1 MSTSLLV
8 PASERQDTKVDPG
21 RPKDGDSERAPVCDH
36 FVILSMQRSGS
47 RDAEKILNDDPL
59 ISASM
64 RCEGEFFNFDE
75 GQPGRNLADFLKV
88 TTDEVRRNGVRW
100 WSQKVFE
107 SLEQVQLELHGAQ
120 SPCAV
125 GFRAFE
131 NPDVYGSPDL
141 QHTMDF
147 AFNYEEMKPL
157 LEDSAVKKIILKRRN
172 DKDQWFS
179 NQRAC
184 RFGDMSDHHG
194 HDSNSDQ
201 LDIIVEHALEGQFCG
216 PHVISNYT
224 LFKHTKLYMYNRWR
238 YLLNLTSQSYIT
250 IETEDLDKLKADS
263 AQLRKFLFPRFPR
276 ANTQQ

>member
-1 MSTSLLV
+1 MGLLSMSTSLLV
-8 PASERQDTKVDPG
+8 ADSEG
-21 RPKDGDSERAPVCDH
+21 SERAPTCDH

-47 RDAEKILNDDPL
+47 REAEKILNDDPS

-75 GQPGRNLADFLKV
+75 GQPGRTLADSLKV
-88 TTDEVRRNGVRW
+88 TTDEVRRHGVRW

-107 SLEQVQLELHGAQ
+107 YLEQVQLELHGAQ

-157 LEDSAVKKIILKRRN
+157 LEDSAVKKVILERKN
-172 DKDQWFS
+172 AKDQWFS

-201 LDIIVEHALEGQFCG
+201 LDLIVEKALEGAFCG
-216 PHVISNYT
+216 PQIIANYT
-224 LFKHTKLYMYNRWR
+224 RFKQVKLYMYNRWR
-238 YLLNLTSQSYIT
+238 FVLNNTHQSYIT
-250 IETEDLDKLKADS
+250 VETEDLDKLKADPS
-263 AQLRKFLFPRFPR
+263 QLREFVFPYPS
-276 ANTQQ
+276 AYGK